1 MIQIKVCVPWLLLEV
16 RRRDE
21 AVRGFDSNGF
31 FALAG
36 ETGFLQRHRLAP
48 WVTAKAGIPLLF
60 RQHPAGKLPQRRDES
75 IGF

>member
-21 AVRGFDSNGF
+21 AVRGFDSDGF

-36 ETGFLQRHRLAP
+36 ETGLLQRHRPRAL
-48 WVTAKAGIPLLF
+48 GE
-60 RQHPAGKLPQRRDES
+60 GKGRHS
-75 IGF
+75 IAV

>member
-21 AVRGFDSNGF
+21 AIRGLDSNGF

-48 WVTAKAGIPLLF
+48 
-60 RQHPAGKLPQRRDES
+60 
-75 IGF
+75 